1 MVDGS
6 DTHRSSSGQAPR
18 AIEGVMLGEGETER
32 SGGEP
37 GRLVGGVDSAM
48 IQRISRESAAA

>member
-1 MVDGS
+1 
-6 DTHRSSSGQAPR
+6 
-18 AIEGVMLGEGETER
+18 MLGEGETER